1 MSNADLQLKHE
12 SFGHINIDST
22 IGILRAE
29 GYSISTAQRKAFF
42 CTYCAQSK
50 AKASPAH
57 SEGATSLRPTQE
69 PENNNIV
76 STIHTDVAGPI
87 TPISSK
93 NEQYIISFQED
104 STNLL
109 WTAAFK
115 SMDQVPIMLEKY
127 IRDMSNSIL
136 SVPPVPNA
144 TVLLSD
150 SASVY
155 LTPKIKQLLS
165 DHGIIST
172 ASVPYHPKSN
182 SVSERGWQ
190 PVFGLTRS
198 MLLAAKERSSLI
210 TNEFWPQ
217 ATAHAVLIINLTTL
231 SHGTNEKSAFEKIT
245 NTFPNKVLKQLLLF
259 DVLCL

>member
-1 MSNADLQLKHE
+1 
-12 SFGHINIDST
+12 
-22 IGILRAE
+22 
-29 GYSISTAQRKAFF
+29 
-42 CTYCAQSK
+42 
-50 AKASPAH
+50 
-57 SEGATSLRPTQE
+57 
-69 PENNNIV
+69 
-76 STIHTDVAGPI
+76 
-87 TPISSK
+87 
-93 NEQYIISFQED
+93 
-104 STNLL
+104 
-109 WTAAFK
+109 
-115 SMDQVPIMLEKY
+115 MDQVPIMLAKY

-217 ATAHAVLIINLTTL
+217 ATSHAVLIINLTTL
-231 SHGTNEKSAFEKIT
+231 SHGANEKSAFEKIT
-245 NTFPNKVLKQLLLF
+245 NTSPNKVLKQLLPFGCSVFVKLETRHSKLDSNGF
-259 DVLCL
+259 HGSIIDYDFTSQGHMVYNHITGKIIVTVNIQPNLSSF